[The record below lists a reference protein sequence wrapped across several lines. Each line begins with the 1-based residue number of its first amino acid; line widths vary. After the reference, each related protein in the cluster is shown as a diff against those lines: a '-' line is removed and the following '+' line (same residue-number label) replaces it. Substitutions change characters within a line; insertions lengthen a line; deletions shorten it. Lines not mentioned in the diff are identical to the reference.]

1 MPRGISKTRK
11 IVDKPTVHI
20 VTDARLT
27 ERVRLRGIMSDID
40 WKCCDDNSEP
50 ETLSAK
56 EDENIVD
63 EGMTVPEI
71 PEFPTGHQLARFN
84 LQPLFSSQLHGI
96 ISDLTRIQAPSLQL
110 RGIISDL
117 TRIQAPSLQLRGIIS
132 DLTRI
137 QAPSLQLRGIISDL
151 TRIQAPSLQLR
162 GIISDLTRIQAPSL
176 QLRGIIS
183 DLTRIQ
189 APSLQ
194 LRDAMSVFSTFPYL
208 AVSSQFSTINIAP
221 KANRKSSIY
230 LDKSRVRSG
239 SEPWEAKDTAV
250 ASEKQFWLEQFDG
263 FITDTGL
270 IRVCR
275 GLFRDGHYAVAVE
288 KAQVH
293 LENVV
298 RQKSGLADK
307 YGADLMRT
315 AFSPSRPIL
324 QLNKQMSLSDKDEQ
338 QGYMHIYEGVM
349 MGIRNPRAHD
359 CEREDSPQDALALLV
374 MANYLIGRVNAAIK
388 Q

>member
-40 WKCCDDNSEP
+40 WKYCDDNSEP

-96 ISDLTRIQAPSLQL
+96 ISDLTRIQ
-110 RGIISDL
+110 
-117 TRIQAPSLQLRGIIS
+117 T
-132 DLTRI
+132 
-137 QAPSLQLRGIISDL
+137 
-151 TRIQAPSLQLR
+151 PSLQLR

-221 KANRKSSIY
+221 KANRKSSIH

-250 ASEKQFWLEQFDG
+250 ASEKQFWLERFDG
-263 FITDTGL
+263 SITDTGL

-324 QLNKQMSLSDKDEQ
+324 QFNKQMSLSDKDEQ
-338 QGYMHIYEGVM
+338 QGYMHIYEGVI

>member
-40 WKCCDDNSEP
+40 WKYCDDNSEP

-96 ISDLTRIQAPSLQL
+96 ISDLTRIQTPSLQL

-117 TRIQAPSLQLRGIIS
+117 TRIQTPSLQLRGIIS

-137 QAPSLQLRGIISDL
+137 Q
-151 TRIQAPSLQLR
+151 T
-162 GIISDLTRIQAPSL
+162 PSL

-250 ASEKQFWLEQFDG
+250 ASEKQLWLEQFDG
-263 FITDTGL
+263 SITDTGL

-338 QGYMHIYEGVM
+338 QGYMHIYEGVI

>member
-40 WKCCDDNSEP
+40 WKYCDDNSEP

-96 ISDLTRIQAPSLQL
+96 ISDLTRI
-110 RGIISDL
+110 R
-117 TRIQAPSLQLRGIIS
+117 
-132 DLTRI
+132 
-137 QAPSLQLRGIISDL
+137 
-151 TRIQAPSLQLR
+151 APSLQLR